1 MQDIEIKLSPFPID
15 SWFISYEDSYRFGTV
30 QGVIYTPR
38 FFNSVECAEYEKEPK
53 HLEKTVLAIT
63 HETLHKWLFK
73 EESEQTSKAFD
84 NIDKDKDNRKYL
96 ITDLENW

>member
-1 MQDIEIKLSPFPID
+1 MQDIEIKLSPFQID

-53 HLEKTVLAIT
+53 HLEKTVLSIT
-63 HETLHKWLFK
+63 HETLHKWLFE